1 MLTVISIRALKS
13 QDKPYKV
20 SDGKGLFLLVQPS
33 GAKLW
38 RLRFRHRG
46 IERKL
51 SLGRFPVLSLQQART
66 LRDEALG
73 LRRTFRAARSKR

>member
-1 MLTVISIRALKS
+1 MLTTLSIRALKPQS
-13 QDKPYKV
+13 KPYKL

-51 SLGRFPVLSLQQART
+51 SLGRFPDMSLQKARAM
-66 LRDEALG
+66 RDEA
-73 LRRTFRAARSKR
+73 